1 MKQQTRDERKTRALE
16 ERRRYE
22 EGTRVQTETIEESA
36 SPEGPGQRKDTMTI
50 NMGPQHPSTHGVLR
64 LILTIDGETVIKA
77 IPDIGYLHTGI
88 EKTAEAKTYHQ
99 AVVLTDRMDYLAP
112 LCNNLGYAL
121 TVERLLGIDDEINEK
136 IKYTR
141 VLLAELQRIA
151 SHLVWLGTH
160 ALDLGAMS
168 MFLYCFR
175 EREMILDIFEYIS
188 GVRMMTSYICPGG
201 LQAELP
207 VGFEKKVRAFTDVFP
222 ERLREYHDLLT
233 NNQLWL
239 ERTKGVC
246 LLSKEDA
253 IAYGASGPVLRGSG
267 VVWDI
272 RKVFPYSGYEQFD
285 FDVPVGLNGDVY
297 DRYLVRMLEM
307 EQSLKIVEQALEG
320 LPTGAYR
327 VNNPKITPPQK
338 WQITGSMESLIHHFK
353 LFTEGY
359 RPPVGEVFVRT
370 ESPKGELAFY
380 IASDG
385 TAKPYRMH
393 VRGASFANLQV
404 LPKMIE
410 GGFLSDVVAGIGS
423 IDIVL
428 GEVDR

>member
-1 MKQQTRDERKTRALE
+1 MQQQEIENT
-16 ERRRYE
+16 Y
-22 EGTRVQTETIEESA
+22 TIEDSLISED
-36 SPEGPGQRKDTMTI
+36 GQRKDTMTI

-64 LILTIDGETVIKA
+64 LILTIEGENVVKA
-77 IPDIGYLHTGI
+77 VPDIGFLHTGI

-99 AVVLTDRMDYLAP
+99 ALVLTDRMDYLAP
-112 LCNNLGYAL
+112 LCNNLGYSLA
-121 TVERLLGIDDEINEK
+121 VEKLLGIEDEINDK

-151 SHLVWLGTH
+151 SHLVWLGSH
-160 ALDLGAMS
+160 AIDLGAMS
-168 MFLYCFR
+168 VFLYCFR
-175 EREMILDIFEYIS
+175 ERELILDIFEYIS

-207 VGFEKKVRAFTDVFP
+207 PRFAEKVRAFTSIFP
-222 ERLREYHDLLT
+222 DRLREYHDLLT

-239 ERTKGVC
+239 ERTKGIGY
-246 LLSKEDA
+246 LTAKDA

-267 VVWDI
+267 VVWDT
-272 RKVFPYSGYEQFD
+272 RKAFPYSGYENFD
-285 FDVPVGLNGDVY
+285 FEIPVGSNGDVY

-307 EQSLKIVEQALEG
+307 EESLKIVNQALEG

-327 VNNPKITPPQK
+327 VNNPKISPPPK
-338 WQITGSMESLIHHFK
+338 WQITGSMEALIHHFK
-353 LFTEGY
+353 LYTEGY
-359 RPPVGEVFVRT
+359 RPPQGDVFVRT
-370 ESPKGELAFY
+370 ESPKGELGFY
-380 IASDG
+380 IVSDG

-393 VRGASFANLQV
+393 VRGASFANLQA
-404 LPKMIE
+404 LPLMIE
-410 GGFLSDVVAGIGS
+410 GSFLADVVAAIGS

>member
-1 MKQQTRDERKTRALE
+1 MMRNTKTKSAAVENSYRVDQGLLQ
-16 ERRRYE
+16 
-22 EGTRVQTETIEESA
+22 EGGVRN
-36 SPEGPGQRKDTMTI
+36 DTMTI

-64 LILTIDGETVIKA
+64 LILTIEGETVLKA
-77 IPDIGYLHTGI
+77 VPDIGFLHTGI
-88 EKTAEAKTYHQ
+88 EKTAEGKSYHQ
-99 AVVLTDRMDYLAP
+99 ALVLTDRMDYLSP
-112 LCNNLGYAL
+112 LGNNLAYSL
-121 TVERLLGIDDEINEK
+121 TVEKLLGIEDQVNDK

-168 MFLYCFR
+168 VFLYCFR
-175 EREMILDIFEYIS
+175 EREMILDVFEYIS

-201 LQAELP
+201 LQADLP
-207 VGFEKKVRAFTDVFP
+207 LGFDKKVRAFTQVFP
-222 ERLREYHDLLT
+222 ERLQEYHDLLT

-239 ERTKGVC
+239 ERTRGVGK
-246 LLSKEDA
+246 LSKEDA

-267 VVWDI
+267 VEWDT

-285 FDVPVGLNGDVY
+285 FDIPVGSNGDVY

-307 EQSLKIVEQALEG
+307 EQSLKIVNQALEG
-320 LPTGAYR
+320 LPAGGHR
-327 VNNPKITPPQK
+327 VDNKKVAPPPK
-338 WQITGSMESLIHHFK
+338 WQISGSMEALIHHFK

-359 RPPVGEVFVRT
+359 RPPKGDAFVRT
-370 ESPKGELAFY
+370 ESSKGELAFY
-380 IASDG
+380 IVSDG
-385 TAKPYRMH
+385 SAKPYRMH
-393 VRGASFANLQV
+393 VRGGSFPNLQL
-404 LPKMIE
+404 LPLMIE
-410 GGFLSDVVAGIGS
+410 GGFLSDVVAAIGS

>member
-1 MKQQTRDERKTRALE
+1 
-16 ERRRYE
+16 
-22 EGTRVQTETIEESA
+22 
-36 SPEGPGQRKDTMTI
+36 MTI

-64 LILTIDGETVIKA
+64 LLLTIEGEIVLKA
-77 IPDIGYLHTGI
+77 IPDIGFLHTGI
-88 EKTAEAKTYHQ
+88 EKTAESKSYHQ
-99 AVVLTDRMDYLAP
+99 ALVLTDRLDYLAP
-112 LCNNLGYAL
+112 LNNNLAYSL
-121 TVERLLGIDDEINEK
+121 SVERLLGIEDQINAK

-141 VLLAELQRIA
+141 VILAELQRIS

-175 EREMILDIFEYIS
+175 ERELILDVFELIS

-207 VGFEKKVRAFTDVFP
+207 PAFEKTVRAFTSTFP
-222 ERLREYHDLLT
+222 ARLQEYHDLLS

-239 ERTKGVC
+239 ERTKNISI
-246 LLSKEDA
+246 LSQEDA
-253 IAYGASGPVLRGSG
+253 LAYGASGPVLRGSG

-272 RKVFPYSGYEQFD
+272 RKAFPYSGYEEFD
-285 FDVPVGLNGDVY
+285 FDIPVGANGDVY
-297 DRYLVRMLEM
+297 DRYMVRMLEM
-307 EQSLKIVEQALEG
+307 DQSLKIIEQALSG
-320 LPTGAYR
+320 LQQGAYR
-327 VNNPKITPPQK
+327 VGGPKIVPPPK

-359 RPPVGEVFVRT
+359 RPPKGEVCVRT

-380 IASDG
+380 LVSDG
-385 TAKPYRMH
+385 GPKPYRMH

-404 LPKMIE
+404 LPRMIE
-410 GGFLSDVVAGIGS
+410 GGYLADVVAGIGS

>member
-1 MKQQTRDERKTRALE
+1 MKQQEIEHA
-16 ERRRYE
+16 Y
-22 EGTRVQTETIEESA
+22 TIEDSQLLEDGLRS
-36 SPEGPGQRKDTMTI
+36 DTMTI

-64 LILTIDGETVIKA
+64 LLLTIEGETVLKA
-77 IPDIGYLHTGI
+77 VPDIGFLHTGI

-99 AVVLTDRMDYLAP
+99 ALVLTDRMDYLAP
-112 LCNNLGYAL
+112 INNNLGYAL
-121 TVERLLGIDDEINEK
+121 AVEKLLGIEDEINAK

-168 MFLYCFR
+168 VFLYCFR
-175 EREMILDIFEYIS
+175 EREMILDVFEYIS

-201 LQAELP
+201 LQADLP
-207 VGFEKKVRAFTDVFP
+207 PKFDEKVRAFTSVFP
-222 ERLREYHDLLT
+222 ERLQEYHDLLT

-239 ERTKGVC
+239 ERTRGVSP
-246 LLSKEDA
+246 LSKEDA
-253 IAYGASGPVLRGSG
+253 IAYGATGPVLRGSG

-272 RKVFPYSGYEQFD
+272 RKVFPYSGYENFD
-285 FDVPVGLNGDVY
+285 FDIPVGTNGDVY

-307 EQSLKIVEQALEG
+307 EQSLKIVNQALEG
-320 LPTGAYR
+320 MPAGAYR
-327 VNNPKITPPQK
+327 VHNPKIAPPPK
-338 WQITGSMESLIHHFK
+338 WQITGSMEALIHHFK
-353 LFTEGY
+353 LYTEGY
-359 RPPVGEVFVRT
+359 RAPKGDVFVRT
-370 ESPKGELAFY
+370 ESPKGELAYY
-380 IASDG
+380 IVSDG
-385 TAKPYRMH
+385 SAHPYRMH

-404 LPKMIE
+404 LPLMIE

>member
-1 MKQQTRDERKTRALE
+1 MQQQEMENT
-16 ERRRYE
+16 Y
-22 EGTRVQTETIEESA
+22 TIEESQQLEDGRRA
-36 SPEGPGQRKDTMTI
+36 DTMTI

-64 LILTIDGETVIKA
+64 LILTIEGETVIKA
-77 IPDIGYLHTGI
+77 VPDIGFLHTGI

-99 AVVLTDRMDYLAP
+99 ALVLTDRMDYLCP
-112 LCNNLGYAL
+112 LNNNLGYSL
-121 TVERLLGIDDEINEK
+121 TVEKLLGIEDQINDK

-141 VLLAELQRIA
+141 VILAELQRIA
-151 SHLVWLGTH
+151 SHLVWLGTS
-160 ALDLGAMS
+160 ALDLGAQS
-168 MFLYCFR
+168 VFLYCFR
-175 EREMILDIFEYIS
+175 EREVILDIFEYIS

-201 LQAELP
+201 LQADLP
-207 VGFEKKVRAFTDVFP
+207 PEFERKVRDFLKMFP
-222 ERLREYHDLLT
+222 DRLHEYHDLLT

-239 ERTKGVC
+239 ERTKNVAV
-246 LLSKEDA
+246 LSQEDA
-253 IAYGASGPVLRGSG
+253 FAYGASGPVLRGSG

-272 RKVFPYSGYEQFD
+272 RKVFPYSGYEQFE
-285 FDVPVGLNGDVY
+285 FDIPVGSNGDVY

-307 EQSLKIVEQALEG
+307 EQSLKIIQQAIDG
-320 LPTGAYR
+320 LPAGRHR
-327 VNNPKITPPQK
+327 VANPKVAPPPK
-338 WQITGSMESLIHHFK
+338 WQITGSMEALIHHFK

-359 RPPVGEVFVRT
+359 RPPKGEAFVRT

-380 IASDG
+380 MVSDG

-404 LPKMIE
+404 LPRMIE
-410 GGFLSDVVAGIGS
+410 GNFISDVVAAIGS